1 MGIMRRNSLRDKL
14 ILFLLASIILPI
26 STSILITYGYTKE
39 SVKHYHIRET
49 TNLIHQGAM
58 NIMNY
63 MNQANEASLL
73 IYNNLSESSS
83 LYQLIQDGSQT
94 YLEDR
99 EMYRNLQFI
108 ANSLKEIEQVYLYSS
123 VEDISYRFA
132 YNLMRSSPGRTY
144 EAPEFGDEAV
154 WTEAVHMSHE
164 YGVGKPRFSYHIEQE
179 VFTIHRAI
187 LEAPSDDI
195 LGHLAIDFRTDKI
208 REISQAL
215 YTPGE
220 QLYIFDDRG
229 RVIFAPH
236 ASGMLDENSNNWMR
250 EILEREDEQGSFQY
264 EDSSFAGIHV
274 YERMSVP
281 GIGWV
286 LVERIPYETL
296 YQDARQ
302 VTLINSLVLSLF
314 LIIAVIATLYI
325 SFWFTTPIKQLI
337 RYITQI
343 EHGRFDSPVGVQ
355 RSDEIGILARRF
367 QQLIERLHQLIMREY
382 RLELAN
388 KTNQL
393 KALQAQVNP
402 HFLNNALQSIGTLAL
417 QHGDRKV
424 YSLIT
429 SLGKMMRYQSQ
440 TDVSAVPLSSEIEYV
455 KSYLSLQGQRF
466 EGQLQYQ
473 IEVEEQAADILVPKM
488 IMQPIVENYFKHGFQ
503 GSAYMGEIV
512 ITCRIEG
519 DEVTPVLR
527 ITVEDNGCGIEDD
540 KLGKLQKMLSQTT
553 TGFES
558 GAEDREHEHLGLIN
572 VISRLRLFYE
582 RDVLMTL
589 EPRKP
594 HGLRVIIS
602 IPLKTGGSASEG
614 IDRG

>member
-26 STSILITYGYTKE
+26 STSILITYAYTKE
-39 SVKHYHIRET
+39 SVKQYHIRET

-73 IYNNLSESSS
+73 VYNNLSEANS

-108 ANSLKEIEQVYLYSS
+108 ANSVKEIEQVYLYSS

-132 YNLMRSSPGRTY
+132 YNLMRSSPGQTY
-144 EAPEFGDEAV
+144 EAPAFGNEAV

-187 LEAPSDDI
+187 LEAPSDHI
-195 LGHLAIDFRTDKI
+195 LGHLAIDIRTDKI
-208 REISQAL
+208 REISEAL

-220 QLYIFDDRG
+220 QLYIFDDHG
-229 RVIFAPH
+229 RLIYAPH
-236 ASGMLDENSNNWMR
+236 SSSLLDEDSRGWMK
-250 EILEREDEQGSFQY
+250 EILERKEQQDSFQY
-264 EDSSFAGIHV
+264 EDSSFNGIHV

-286 LVERIPYETL
+286 LVKRIPYETL

-302 VTLINSLVLSLF
+302 LTLINSLVLSLF

-325 SFWFTTPIKQLI
+325 SFWFTEPIKKLI

-343 EHGRFDSPVGVQ
+343 EYGRFDSSISIQ

-367 QQLIERLHQLIMREY
+367 QQLMERLHQLIMREY

-440 TDVSAVPLSSEIEYV
+440 TDVTAVPLSSEIEYV
-455 KSYLSLQGQRF
+455 RSYLSLQSQRF
-466 EGQLQYQ
+466 EGQLQYR
-473 IEVEEQAADILVPKM
+473 IEVEEQAAYIQVPKM

-503 GSAYMGEIV
+503 GGAYMGEIV

-519 DEVTPVLR
+519 NEEAPLLR
-527 ITVEDNGCGIEDD
+527 IVVEDNGSGIEES
-540 KLGKLQKMLSQTT
+540 KRNKLQTMLNRTI
-553 TGFES
+553 TGFEP
-558 GAEDREHEHLGLIN
+558 GGEEREHEHLGLNN
-572 VISRLRLFYE
+572 VVSRLRLFYE
-582 RDVLMTL
+582 RDVRMTL
-589 EPRKP
+589 EPRMP
-594 HGLRVIIS
+594 HGLRVIII
-602 IPLKTGGSASEG
+602 IPLKTGG
-614 IDRG
+614 R